1 MNILKKYNIEVD
13 RKIVSSNDLEKQ
25 ILVHFLA
32 FWDKI
37 KDIEED
43 LLPEL
48 MLVINE
54 VLEFND
60 IGADVAGVAY
70 VEKQNTRLIGSDLGH
85 SNFTLPTNDFHEIIL
100 EWLSVLKNKNIKIY
114 K

>member
-1 MNILKKYNIEVD
+1 MKNIFKKYNLDI
-13 RKIVSSNDLEKQ
+13 KNNIVSSQDSSKQ
-25 ILVHFLA
+25 ILVHFLL

-54 VLEFND
+54 VLDFND
-60 IGADVAGVAY
+60 IGADVVGLAY
-70 VEKQNTRLIGSDLGH
+70 VEKLNTKLIGSDLEH
-85 SNFTLPTNDFHEIIL
+85 FDLTLPTSDFHKIIM
-100 EWLSVLKNKNIKIY
+100 EWLTILRNTTKT
-114 K
+114 

>member
-1 MNILKKYNIEVD
+1 MKNIFKKYNLDI
-13 RKIVSSNDLEKQ
+13 KNNIVSSEDSSKQ
-25 ILVHFLA
+25 ILVHFIL

-54 VLEFND
+54 VLDFND
-60 IGADVAGVAY
+60 IGADVVGLAY
-70 VEKQNTRLIGSDLGH
+70 VEKLNTKLIGSDLEH
-85 SNFTLPTNDFHEIIL
+85 FDLTLPTSDFHKIIM
-100 EWLSVLKNKNIKIY
+100 EWLTILRNTTKP
-114 K
+114 

>member
-1 MNILKKYNIEVD
+1 MKNIFKKYNLDI
-13 RKIVSSNDLEKQ
+13 KNNIVSSEDSSKQ
-25 ILVHFLA
+25 ILVHFLL

-54 VLEFND
+54 VLDFND
-60 IGADVAGVAY
+60 IGADVVGLAY
-70 VEKQNTRLIGSDLGH
+70 VEKLNTKLIGSDLEH
-85 SNFTLPTNDFHEIIL
+85 FDLTLPTSDFHKIIM
-100 EWLSVLKNKNIKIY
+100 EWLTILRNTTKT
-114 K
+114 